1 MIKVDE
7 ELIDEMWGLHTRTA
21 EKMDMDLASMEDKD
35 TFIFGAMHTC
45 AFLREGAMR
54 QKDIDF
60 KMLNSMCDIFASHL
74 IEKGV
79 MK

>member
-1 MIKVDE
+1 MITIDE
-7 ELIDEMWGLHTRTA
+7 DLIDEMWDLHTKTA
-21 EKMDMDLASMEDKD
+21 EKMDMDLSELTAED
-35 TFIFGAMHTC
+35 TFIFGAMHAC
-45 AFLREGAMR
+45 AFLREGALR

-60 KMLNSMCDIFASHL
+60 KILNSMCGIFSYHL

>member
-1 MIKVDE
+1 MTTMHQAFIHEIWD
-7 ELIDEMWGLHTRTA
+7 LHTRTA
-21 EKMDMDLASMEDKD
+21 DKLDVDLSELTGQD
-35 TFIFGAMHTC
+35 TFMFGAMHICT
-45 AFLREGAMR
+45 FLREGAMR

-60 KMLNSMCDIFASHL
+60 KMLNSMCDLFASYL

>member
-1 MIKVDE
+1 
-7 ELIDEMWGLHTRTA
+7 
-21 EKMDMDLASMEDKD
+21 MDLSELTGQD
-35 TFIFGAMHTC
+35 TFMFGAMNIC

-60 KMLNSMCDIFASHL
+60 KMLNSMCDLFASHL